1 MGEPFMESPSGR
13 QQSTLSPSAITA
25 RVVLDAKRAF
35 STIRDDERVERI
47 ARQAVEE
54 FWNDQVKVT
63 TFIPVLAIRRIR
75 DLLEQQSDN
84 SFATSAR

>member
-1 MGEPFMESPSGR
+1 L
-13 QQSTLSPSAITA
+13 TPSAITA

-35 STIRDDERVERI
+35 SAVRDEERVERV

-54 FWNDQVKVT
+54 FWNSKVKVT

-84 SFATSAR
+84 SSATSAR

>member
-1 MGEPFMESPSGR
+1 MESTRSL
-13 QQSTLSPSAITA
+13 QQSALTPGAITA

-35 STIRDDERVERI
+35 STGRNEERIERV

-54 FWNDQVKVT
+54 FWSDQVQVKVT

-75 DLLEQQSDN
+75 DLLEQQPDN
-84 SFATSAR
+84 HSTTSAR

>member
-1 MGEPFMESPSGR
+1 MEAPRGLH
-13 QQSTLSPSAITA
+13 QPAMTPSAITA

-35 STIRDDERVERI
+35 SNGRDEERVERV

-54 FWNDQVKVT
+54 FWSGKVKVT

-75 DLLEQQSDN
+75 DLLEQQSEN
-84 SFATSAR
+84 SSTTGAR

>member
-1 MGEPFMESPSGR
+1 MESPRG
-13 QQSTLSPSAITA
+13 QQPPVMTLSAVTA

-35 STIRDDERVERI
+35 ANGRDEERVERV

-54 FWNDQVKVT
+54 FWANQVKVT
-63 TFIPVLAIRRIR
+63 TFIPVLAIRRVR

-84 SFATSAR
+84 ISATSAR

>member
-1 MGEPFMESPSGR
+1 MESPRGHH
-13 QQSTLSPSAITA
+13 QPVMTLSAITA

-35 STIRDDERVERI
+35 ANGRDEERVERV

-54 FWNDQVKVT
+54 FWVHQIKVT
-63 TFIPVLAIRRIR
+63 TFIPVLAIRRVR

-84 SFATSAR
+84 LSATSAR

>member
-1 MGEPFMESPSGR
+1 MESTRGLP
-13 QQSTLSPSAITA
+13 QSALTPGAITA

-35 STIRDDERVERI
+35 SAGRDEERIERV

-54 FWNDQVKVT
+54 FWSDNVKVT

-84 SFATSAR
+84 FSTTSAT

>member
-1 MGEPFMESPSGR
+1 MESPRGYH
-13 QQSTLSPSAITA
+13 QPVMTLSAVTA

-35 STIRDDERVERI
+35 ANGRDEERVERV

-54 FWNDQVKVT
+54 FWVHQVKVT
-63 TFIPVLAIRRIR
+63 TFIPVLAIRRVR

-84 SFATSAR
+84 LSATSAR